1 VTSYFVTAPT
11 IRPPPITEPSSSTAR
26 RVNDSSA
33 VAHRGEV
40 SGHLFATLTKRNQ
53 GFVVDDTTAGLWRL
67 GTARYRVHGLD
78 IIQVVSVRKLTCLN
92 REQR

>member
-11 IRPPPITEPSSSTAR
+11 IRPPLITEPSSSTAR

-67 GTARYRVHGLD
+67 GTRVHGLD